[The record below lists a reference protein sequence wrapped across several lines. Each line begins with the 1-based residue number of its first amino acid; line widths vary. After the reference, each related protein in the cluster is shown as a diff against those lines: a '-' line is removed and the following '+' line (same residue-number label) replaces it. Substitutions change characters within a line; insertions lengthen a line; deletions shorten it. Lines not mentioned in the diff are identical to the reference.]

1 MAFRK
6 HPTYIRKARGRY
18 QLQRGVPKDLQQALG
33 KKVWV
38 EPGGATYREAHRL
51 SPAFVARTD
60 PEIKQ
65 ARVELN
71 RSPDEIIDALPKE
84 FDLSDPELFEAL
96 EEGAHVAVE
105 EGWFT
110 KQQGDRYLRVLHG
123 QEEPE
128 QHLTSYD
135 LITHAANLK
144 KPARRTK
151 ECWEDA
157 LRDFLRFAGVSHP
170 TAATKQHAVDY
181 RSQLLERLSS
191 STVKTRLAYLGGL
204 WSVLHEV
211 KPECEQIF
219 EGLNRRIRVERKL
232 KQEFALSDPDEWKGN
247 PDHVAVL
254 RIIHFTGARLAE
266 IAGLRA
272 EDIQD
277 DRILIRPSEKRTLK
291 TSASERA
298 IPIHP
303 RLADLMAS
311 LKTRSG
317 YLWPFLHQPSTGR
330 WGANF
335 SKPSQRIIG
344 VNPKSLRDRAATT
357 LRQNGKNEA
366 VVQRLLGH
374 VPNSISMQYGA
385 VPWSELQKAVALL

>member
-60 PEIKQ
+60 LEIKQ
-65 ARVELN
+65 ARGELN
-71 RSPDEIIDALPKE
+71 RSPDEIIDDLPKE

-105 EGWFT
+105 ERWFT

-123 QEEPE
+123 HEEPE

-144 KPARRTK
+144 NPARRTK
-151 ECWEDA
+151 QCWEDA
-157 LRDFLRFAGVSHP
+157 LRDFLRFAGVAHP
-170 TAATKQHAVDY
+170 TAATKQHALAY
-181 RSQLLERLSS
+181 RTQLLERLSN
-191 STVKTRLAYLGGL
+191 STVKTRLGYLGGL

-211 KPECEQIF
+211 KPDSEQIF
-219 EGLNRRIRVERKL
+219 ERLNRRIRVERKL
-232 KQEFALSDPDEWKGN
+232 KQEFQLSDPESWRGN
-247 PDHVAVL
+247 SDHIAVL
-254 RIIHFTGARLAE
+254 RILYFTGARLAE

-277 DRILIRPSEKRTLK
+277 DRILIRPSEKRSLK
-291 TSASERA
+291 TLASERA

-303 RLADLMAS
+303 RLVDLMAS
-311 LKTRSG
+311 LRTRSG

-344 VNPKSLRDRAATT
+344 VNPKALRDRAATT
-357 LRQNGKNEA
+357 LRQNDKNEA

-374 VPNSISMQYGA
+374 TPNSISMQYGA

>member
-60 PEIKQ
+60 LEINQ
-65 ARVELN
+65 ARGEFS
-71 RSPDEIIDALPKE
+71 RSPEEIIDALPKE

-232 KQEFALSDPDEWKGN
+232 KQEFALSDPDEWTGN

-254 RIIHFTGARLAE
+254 RILYFTGARLAE
-266 IAGLRA
+266 IAGLMA

-291 TSASERA
+291 TLASERA

-311 LKTRSG
+311 LKDGTG

-344 VNPKSLRDRAATT
+344 VNPKALRDRAATT

-374 VPNSISMQYGA
+374 VPTSISMQYGT
-385 VPWSELQKAVALL
+385 VPWTELRKAVALL

>member
-6 HPTYIRKARGRY
+6 HPSYIRKARGRY

-33 KKVWV
+33 KKLWV
-38 EPGGATYREAHRL
+38 EPGGSTYREAHRL

-60 PEIKQ
+60 LEIRQ
-65 ARVELN
+65 ARGELN

-96 EEGAHVAVE
+96 EEGAHVGVE
-105 EGWFT
+105 EGWLT
-110 KQQGDRYLRVLHG
+110 KQQGDRYLRVLYG

-128 QHLTSYD
+128 QHLTSFD
-135 LITHAANLK
+135 LITYAANLK

-157 LRDFLRFAGVSHP
+157 LRDFLRFAGVAHP

-181 RSQLLERLSS
+181 RTQLLERLSS

-219 EGLNRRIRVERKL
+219 AGLNRRIRVERKL
-232 KQEFALSDPDEWKGN
+232 KQEFELKDPDQWKGN

-254 RIIHFTGARLAE
+254 RIMYFTGARLAE

-277 DRILIRPSEKRTLK
+277 DRILIRPSEKRSLK
-291 TSASERA
+291 TAASERA

-303 RLADLMAS
+303 RLAGLMSS

-335 SKPSQRIIG
+335 SKPAQKIAG
-344 VNPKSLRDRAATT
+344 VNPKDLRDRAATT
-357 LRQNGKNEA
+357 LRLNGKNEA
-366 VVQRLLGH
+366 MVQRLLGH
-374 VPNSISMQYGA
+374 TPNSISMQYGA